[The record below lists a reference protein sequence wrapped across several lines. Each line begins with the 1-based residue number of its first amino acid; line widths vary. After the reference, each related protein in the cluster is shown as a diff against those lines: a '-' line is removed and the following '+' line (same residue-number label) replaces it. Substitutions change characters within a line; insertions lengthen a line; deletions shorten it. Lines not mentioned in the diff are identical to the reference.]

1 MSPEQQEHLNEP
13 EQRKNAGYGQ
23 GQAETPIEAFQY
35 RRPGRFS
42 DGQAAA
48 GAAADEHH
56 GRFSEGQEQLDE
68 HPKRIGHGGF
78 GEGQRINS

>member
-1 MSPEQQEHLNEP
+1 MSPEQQEHRNEP
-13 EQRKNAGYGQ
+13 EQRKHAGYGE
-23 GQAETPIEAFQY
+23 GQAKTLDEDFQH

-42 DGQAAA
+42 DGQAPP
-48 GAAADEHH
+48 GGTADEH
-56 GRFSEGQEQLDE
+56 GRFSEGQEQLHE

>member
-1 MSPEQQEHLNEP
+1 MSPEQQEHRNEP

-23 GQAETPIEAFQY
+23 GQAKTPEEEFQA

-42 DGQAAA
+42 DGQAPP
-48 GAAADEHH
+48 GDAADEHH
-56 GRFSEGQEQLDE
+56 GRFSEGQEQLHE